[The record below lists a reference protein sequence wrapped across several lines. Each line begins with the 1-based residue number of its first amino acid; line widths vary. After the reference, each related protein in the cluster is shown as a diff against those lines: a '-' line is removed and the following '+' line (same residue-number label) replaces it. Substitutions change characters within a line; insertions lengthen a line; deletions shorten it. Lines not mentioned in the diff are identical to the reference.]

1 MRFRARTV
9 SPDDRVTTVE
19 LDADGEGDAR
29 ASLASRRLVVL
40 SLEAVGRARLTNAR
54 RHFSAELFSQE
65 LLALLEAGLSVIE
78 SLDAMHERRPSRD
91 EGLLAAE
98 VARSV
103 RSGQHL
109 SQALTRCSQ
118 PFSPVFIGL
127 VVAAESTS
135 DLPSALARYLHFE
148 TRVSQLRSKAISA
161 AIYPLILV
169 GVGALVTLFLVGYV
183 VPRFASVYEE
193 GSRSMSSVTR
203 SLLMTGRFISDNGW
217 LLGIGALILAAVVAF
232 SWRQGKL
239 KAALL
244 DWGSRL
250 PGVGGRLLE
259 YEASR
264 IYMTLGLLTGGGV
277 PLKQALRTV
286 ANASGS
292 RVQAALERVIS
303 QIEAG
308 TAFSAAMDSQ
318 ALAGPVATRLLR
330 IGERAGNLS
339 EMLVKASTYID
350 SEISRF
356 VDRFSRA
363 VEPLLMAAIGVV
375 IGTIVVLLYIP
386 IFELAGSLQ

>member
-98 VARSV
+98 LARSV
-103 RSGQHL
+103 RSGQRL

-118 PFSPVFIGL
+118 PFSPVFVGL

-193 GSRSMSSVTR
+193 GGRSMSSVTR

-286 ANASGS
+286 ASASGS

-308 TAFSAAMDSQ
+308 TAFSAAMESQ

>member
-9 SPDDRVTTVE
+9 SQDNRVNTLE
-19 LDADGEGDAR
+19 LDADSESDAR
-29 ASLASRRLVVL
+29 ASLVSRRAIIL
-40 SLEAVGRARLTNAR
+40 SLEAVGQARLTSAR
-54 RHFSAELFSQE
+54 RRFSAELFSQE

-98 VARSV
+98 LARSV
-103 RSGQHL
+103 RSGQRL
-109 SQALTRCSQ
+109 SQALTHCSQ
-118 PFSPVFIGL
+118 SFSPVFVGL
-127 VVAAESTS
+127 VLAAESTS
-135 DLPSALARYLHFE
+135 DLPNALARYLQFE

-203 SLLMTGRFISDNGW
+203 SLLTTGRFISDNAW
-217 LLGIGALILAAVVAF
+217 LLGIAALILAAVVTF
-232 SWRQGKL
+232 FWRQGEL

-250 PGVGGRLLE
+250 PGVGGRLHD

-286 ANASGS
+286 ASASGS
-292 RVQAALERVIS
+292 RARAALERVIS

-308 TAFSAAMDSQ
+308 TAFSASMESQ
-318 ALAGPVATRLLR
+318 ALAGPVAARLLR